1 MALFGLATL
10 GPLPLFALGLWL
22 GGPWAAAGVLYM
34 AALTALLDQIG
45 GLYLGDAPEGAEF
58 PGADALLV
66 AVGSGAILLLPAMV
80 WAIAGASGLS
90 APERVALFLGA
101 GLWFGQVANPAAHE
115 LIHRGNRRL
124 YRLGVAVYT
133 MLLFGHHASAH
144 RLVHHQFAAS
154 AQDPN
159 SARAGESFY
168 RFARRAWT
176 GSFRKG
182 FAAESAL
189 RSRRARNGRRS
200 RSLHP
205 YAVYIGGAV
214 LALALGWGIAGPLG
228 LLVWWGLG
236 AHATAQLLL
245 SDYVQHYGLRRAIL
259 PDGRLEPVSAR
270 HSWNAAQ
277 WFSSGLMLNAPRHSD
292 HHAHPDRP
300 YPALHLPPRDQ
311 APRLPW
317 SLPLAC
323 TIALFPRLWRRRMA
337 PRLRQWDQTPSAPL
351 RGSGP

>member
-34 AALTALLDQIG
+34 AVLTALLDQIG

-66 AVGSGAILLLPAMV
+66 AVGCGAILLLPAMV

-90 APERVALFLGA
+90 VPARGALFLGA

-115 LIHRGNRRL
+115 LIHRGNRWL

-214 LALALGWGIAGPLG
+214 LALTLGWVIAGPLG
-228 LLVWWGLG
+228 LFVWWGLG

-270 HSWNAAQ
+270 HSWNAAP

-300 YPALHLPPRDQ
+300 YPALHLPPREE